1 MTSIFVAKL
10 DFGVDN
16 QQLQSLFETYGKVN
30 KATVALD
37 RETGKSRGF
46 GFVEMFND
54 QEAQEAIKN
63 LDGHHINGRPIAV
76 KQAEDR
82 SGNKPAPR
90 RDGPPP
96 SREGQAPRRD
106 FSDNDRDSGFSGST
120 PPPFVPDVSPLKDFS
135 KKKLTNKPKT
145 TNYEPTQDGQG
156 KKTKLN
162 PYKKSGKDNIKIDDD
177 ELEDDFDLFGRDED
191 EDLDEDYSKYL
202 VNANEDDDDFDDDE
216 DYDDEEYDDD
226 FEDDDDYEDEDYDD
240 EDDSKY

>member
-16 QQLQSLFETYGKVN
+16 QQLQSLFEKYGKVN
-30 KATVALD
+30 KATVAMD

-54 QEAQEAIKN
+54 EEAQEAIRQ
-63 LDGHHINGRPIAV
+63 LDGYEVNGRPIAV

-82 SGNKPAPR
+82 STSKPAPR

-96 SREGQAPRRD
+96 RRD
-106 FSDNDRDSGFSGST
+106 FSSGPPKRDSDDSSSHPSSFT
-120 PPPFVPDVSPLKDFS
+120 PDVAPIKEIP
-135 KKKLTNKPKT
+135 KKKLSNKPKT
-145 TNYEPTQDGQG
+145 TNYEPPQEGG

-162 PYKKSGKDNIKIDDD
+162 PYKKSGKDSIKIDDD
-177 ELEDDFDLFGRDED
+177 DLDEDFDLFGRDED

-202 VNANEDDDDFDDDE
+202 VNADDDDDDYDDDDYEDDDE
-216 DYDDEEYDDD
+216 DYDDED
-226 FEDDDDYEDEDYDD
+226 
-240 EDDSKY
+240 